1 MTAPSP
7 QMIDPPGFLQL
18 AGHPVR
24 WRLLEE
30 LSRSDRAVR
39 ELTELVGVPQNLL
52 SYHLAKLRD
61 GQLVVSRR
69 SSADRRDTYY
79 SIRLTDIGRL
89 LAATGGAIHSSLSLV
104 PAPAAENFAPGQ
116 KVLFLCT
123 GNSAG

>member
-89 LAATGGAIHSSLSLV
+89 LGGARGGRPSHLRR
-104 PAPAAENFAPGQ
+104 G
-116 KVLFLCT
+116 
-123 GNSAG
+123 